1 MREEGAGDVADA
13 FGVEEIELHEAFD
26 RALAGAVGEFHPAR
40 DLALE
45 IEGQPVLGAPREDVE
60 MAAHR
65 EQEIFGAL
73 ELAQLARRHQPS
85 VDELGHGAHA
95 VDELADP
102 DERVQVGQDRKSTR
116 LNSSHSSAH
125 HMPAYSVKKKNKKNT

>member
-1 MREEGAGDVADA
+1 MRISDWSSDVCSSDLEMREEGAGDVADA

-45 IEGQPVLGAPREDVE
+45 IEGQPVLGAPRADVE

-73 ELAQLARRHQPS
+73 ELAPLARRHQPG
-85 VDELGHGAHA
+85 VDELGLGAYA
-95 VDELADP
+95 VDEL
-102 DERVQVGQDRKSTR
+102 DRKSNS
-116 LNSSHSSAH
+116 LNSR
-125 HMPAYSVKKKNKKNT
+125 P

>member
-1 MREEGAGDVADA
+1 MRISDWSSDVCSSDLEMREEGAGDVADA

-45 IEGQPVLGAPREDVE
+45 IEGQPVLGAHREDVE

-73 ELAQLARRHQPS
+73 ELAQLARRHQPG
-85 VDELGHGAHA
+85 VDELG
-95 VDELADP
+95 
-102 DERVQVGQDRKSTR
+102 QDRQSTR
-116 LNSSHSSAH
+116 LNSSH
-125 HMPAYSVKKKNKKNT
+125 

>member
-73 ELAQLARRHQPS
+73 ELAQLARRHQPG
-85 VDELGHGAHA
+85 VDELGHGAYA

-102 DERVQVGQDRKSTR
+102 EERVKVAAPPLPLLTIGFDDVARIAHPFVDRKS
-116 LNSSHSSAH
+116 
-125 HMPAYSVKKKNKKNT
+125 VV

>member
-73 ELAQLARRHQPS
+73 ALAQLSRRHQPG
-85 VDELGHGAHA
+85 VDEPGHGQYAGE
-95 VDELADP
+95 DIADP
-102 DERVQVGQDRKSTR
+102 EDSVTVETEERSGGT
-116 LNSSHSSAH
+116 
-125 HMPAYSVKKKNKKNT
+125 T